1 LFCRQ
6 KPKSLE
12 RVGENLIFIVMKTLT
27 IEEMEEN
34 RGGSIRAILLCAGI
48 GAMYSIASPVAGAIA
63 TIVCSMSA
71 EKEET
76 GRLRW

>member
-1 LFCRQ
+1 
-6 KPKSLE
+6 
-12 RVGENLIFIVMKTLT
+12 MKTLT

-48 GAMYSIASPVAGAIA
+48 TAMYSMAGPAAGAIA
-63 TIVCSMSA
+63 GIVCAISA